1 MDNTRSTLWGDEWFA
16 CFCIYHVVWLCV
28 PRLTLFSFKAVRIF
42 CLLSKI
48 KTEILFPFICFRVGC
63 QTFQPEK
70 WAKNVFYIAAEE
82 GRVRATHS
90 HTFTHL
96 GVVEYH
102 QCHCILLTDHL
113 HQSLRSV
120 RLHGLCLREM
130 RKGKIGP
137 VQGEIKLSS
146 CSVRLCTHTLCL
158 AWLLLA
164 APPSPLLYSHP
175 FSPASAVGTCA
186 VSNS

>member
-1 MDNTRSTLWGDEWFA
+1 M
-16 CFCIYHVVWLCV
+16 
-28 PRLTLFSFKAVRIF
+28 
-42 CLLSKI
+42 
-48 KTEILFPFICFRVGC
+48 
-63 QTFQPEK
+63 
-70 WAKNVFYIAAEE
+70 
-82 GRVRATHS
+82 RATHS

-146 CSVRLCTHTLCL
+146 CSVRLCTHTLSSLTPPRCPTL
-158 AWLLLA
+158 PSLVLPPLLSRFSSRYMCSEQQLGQQFRA
-164 APPSPLLYSHP
+164 RSKGAHTHQQRARLHYSTDPLLYVP
-175 FSPASAVGTCA
+175 QGYGTHTH
-186 VSNS
+186 SS

>member
-1 MDNTRSTLWGDEWFA
+1 MQ
-16 CFCIYHVVWLCV
+16 LCV
-28 PRLTLFSFKAVRIF
+28 PRLSLLSFKAGMIF
-42 CLLSKI
+42 CLLYKI
-48 KTEILFPFICFRVGC
+48 KTNYFSIYLLQSRLSEPSE
-63 QTFQPEK
+63 TEK
-70 WAKNVFYIAAEE
+70 WAKNVLYIAAGE
-82 GRVRATHS
+82 GRVRAAHS

-96 GVVEYH
+96 GAVEYH

-146 CSVRLCTHTLCL
+146 CSVRLCAHTLSSLTPPCCPTL
-158 AWLLLA
+158 SSLVL
-164 APPSPLLYSHP
+164 PPSL
-175 FSPASAVGTCA
+175 SPVSAVGTCA